1 MAIFSSINK
10 DQKVYVI
17 RCGAGYSC
25 QGFDYLHNQ
34 AHAVLTWL
42 KEEGRAAE
50 MVLGA
55 QRIDVLSLE
64 IPERKGTKKHFNACN
79 KVIEAGSVYAS
90 HSRRQCPANLTP
102 QLSGLVG
109 RRVEVIDCYG
119 ERRRFIVGRSTG
131 WMPCH
136 LEIARRDSSGGGPV
150 WGTPFKSV
158 RVVA

>member
-1 MAIFSSINK
+1 MSIFSSINK

-34 AHAVLTWL
+34 AHAVLSWL

-55 QRIDVLSLE
+55 QRIDVLRLE

-79 KVIEAGSVYAS
+79 KVIEAGSVYAR
-90 HSRRQCPANLTP
+90 HSRRQCLANLTP

-109 RRVEVIDCYG
+109 RRVEVIDRHG
-119 ERRRFIVGRSTG
+119 EKRRFIVGRSSG

-136 LEIARRDSSGGGPV
+136 LEIARRDSSGGMSVTGA
-150 WGTPFKSV
+150 PFKSV
-158 RVVA
+158 KVVA

>member
-42 KEEGRAAE
+42 KEQGRTAE
-50 MVLGA
+50 MILGA
-55 QRIDVLSLE
+55 QRIDVLTLA
-64 IPERKGTKKHFNACN
+64 IPDRKGTKKHFTACN
-79 KVIEAGSVYAS
+79 NVIAAGSQLA
-90 HSRRQCPANLTP
+90 RATGTQCPANLTP
-102 QLSGLVG
+102 QLNGLVG
-109 RRVEVIDCYG
+109 RRVEVTDASG
-119 ERRRFIVGRSTG
+119 EKRRFIVGRSTG

-136 LEIARRDSSGGGPV
+136 LEIASRDSSGGCPV
-150 WGTPFKSV
+150 YGAPFKSV